1 MTYRKSAFKTEGMV
15 LGDICQAVSG
25 KERDWVTLGEL

>member
-1 MTYRKSAFKTEGMV
+1 MTYRKAAFKTEEMV
-15 LGDICQAVSG
+15 LGDICQAGRG